1 MAHSIPAVTGNP
13 VPVYSLID
21 FFGKSS
27 RRLQSCSAAGAFSL
41 GRPSLPTNY
50 EFTAPEFDT
59 IISWLESNVNDRLSQ
74 SFSQA
79 FERIFAHPTLF
90 DYWYD

>member
-27 RRLQSCSAAGAFSL
+27 RRLQSGSAAGAFSL
-41 GRPSLPTNY
+41 GRPSLPANY
-50 EFTAPEFDT
+50 EFTAPEFDS

-74 SFSQA
+74 SFSQGIRQNLCPPDP
-79 FERIFAHPTLF
+79 F
-90 DYWYD
+90 

>member
-27 RRLQSCSAAGAFSL
+27 RRLQSGSAAGAFSL
-41 GRPSLPTNY
+41 GRPSLPANY
-50 EFTAPEFDT
+50 EFTAP
-59 IISWLESNVNDRLSQ
+59 
-74 SFSQA
+74 
-79 FERIFAHPTLF
+79 
-90 DYWYD
+90 